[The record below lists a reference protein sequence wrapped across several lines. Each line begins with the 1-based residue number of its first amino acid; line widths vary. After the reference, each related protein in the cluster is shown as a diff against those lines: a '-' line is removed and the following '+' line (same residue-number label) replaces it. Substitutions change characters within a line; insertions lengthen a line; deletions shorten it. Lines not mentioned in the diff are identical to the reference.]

1 MQALLLK
8 SRAVMVEE
16 DLRQNAREFDSG
28 CTVESFR
35 ATVQRWSKPS
45 SAENK
50 LTPVMPGISH
60 RIPV

>member
-1 MQALLLK
+1 
-8 SRAVMVEE
+8 MVEE

-28 CTVESFR
+28 CTAESFR